1 MSRPRAAA
9 TVLLLVLLLASAA
22 PATAQEGDPETTTTS
37 TSTTS
42 TTATTVA
49 TENPPPSVPTEAP
62 PPEAGTDPN
71 ATSTTLPPPPEDP
84 AAHGDAP
91 SETVPPV
98 TVTVPPRPVE
108 TGGAYAG
115 QGDFS
120 NFPGRVVR
128 VSSRTARARATE
140 TQAALDAAIARR
152 DVLAARQV
160 ELRAAVAEL
169 AVEERAAI
177 EALEVAQTALEE
189 RAADAYIR
197 GNMGET
203 RALFMSSDAGQFAQR
218 VALLGVV
225 VEADE
230 LAVEQFQEARAAVD
244 DSQRETGQQLA
255 AIGREL
261 RAAEEAVHAAQLE
274 HDFAGRELAVFLAG
288 GTLVI
293 HGFVFPV
300 ADPHQFGDS
309 FGAPRMPG
317 TEYEHWHEGTDIMA
331 PMGTLLV
338 ACERGVVMRVGM
350 GGVLGGNTL
359 WLRGESGTAYYYAH
373 LSEFAPGVREG
384 TVVDAGTVLG
394 LVGDTGNARGGA
406 PHLHF
411 EVHPGGGAAVNP
423 YPILAVADEQPQP
436 EPIWLIQP

>member
-1 MSRPRAAA
+1 MICMSRSRAGA
-9 TVLLLVLLLASAA
+9 TALLLLLGTLAAA
-22 PATAQEGDPETTTTS
+22 PARAQEAPPDPSTTSTTSTTLVPDPTAVVPGDPS

-42 TTATTVA
+42 TTA
-49 TENPPPSVPTEAP
+49 
-62 PPEAGTDPN
+62 
-71 ATSTTLPPPPEDP
+71 PPEDP
-84 AAHGDAP
+84 AANGDAP
-91 SETVPPV
+91 PESVPDV
-98 TVTVPPRPVE
+98 TVTVPPRPPE
-108 TGGAYAG
+108 PEGTGPYAG
-115 QGDFS
+115 QGS
-120 NFPGRVVR
+120 LANYPARVVR
-128 VSSRTARARATE
+128 VSSRTARARAAE
-140 TQAALDAAIARR
+140 TQAALDAAIVRR
-152 DVLAARQV
+152 DLLAVRRVQLRDAIAR
-160 ELRAAVAEL
+160 L

-177 EALEVAQTALEE
+177 EALEVAQVDLEQ

-197 GNMGET
+197 GNMGDT
-203 RALFMSSDAGQFAQR
+203 RSLIVANDAGEFAQR
-218 VALLGVV
+218 VELLQVV
-225 VEADE
+225 MEADE
-230 LAVEQFQEARAAVD
+230 RAVRRFREARAAVD
-244 DSQRETGQQLA
+244 DEQVRTAAELATVARELLA
-255 AIGREL
+255 AED
-261 RAAEEAVHAAQLE
+261 AVKAAQLDHE
-274 HDFAGRELAVFLAG
+274 LAGRELAVVLNG

-300 ADPHQFGDS
+300 AQPFTYGDS

-350 GGVLGGNTL
+350 GGVLGGNTV

-436 EPIWLIQP
+436 EPIWLVQP

>member
-1 MSRPRAAA
+1 M
-9 TVLLLVLLLASAA
+9 VLLACL
-22 PATAQEGDPETTTTS
+22 ATAVASPARAQEAGDPTS

-42 TTATTVA
+42 TTLTTDTTA
-49 TENPPPSVPTEAP
+49 STFP
-62 PPEAGTDPN
+62 GDP
-71 ATSTTLPPPPEDP
+71 ATSTTMPPPPEDP
-84 AAHGDAP
+84 AANGDAP

-98 TVTVPPRPVE
+98 SITVPPRPVE

-120 NFPGRVVR
+120 SFPGRVVR
-128 VSSRTARARATE
+128 VSARSARARAAE
-140 TQAALDAAIARR
+140 TQAVLDAAIARR
-152 DVLAARQV
+152 DLLTMRRF
-160 ELRAAVAEL
+160 ELREEIADL
-169 AVEERAAI
+169 AVEERRAI
-177 EALEVAQTALEE
+177 ESLEAAELALQE

-203 RALFMSSDAGQFAQR
+203 RALIMSSDATEFAQR
-218 VALLGVV
+218 VALLDVV

-230 LAVEQFQEARAAVD
+230 DALRRYQEAREAVD
-244 DSQRETGQQLA
+244 ESQVEAAAELADVSREMLA
-255 AIGREL
+255 AQD
-261 RAAEEAVHAAQLE
+261 AVRAAQLE
-274 HDFAGRELAVFLAG
+274 HDFAAREMAVFLAG

-300 ADPHQFGDS
+300 VQPHNFGDS

-338 ACERGVVMRVGM
+338 ACERGVIMRVGA
-350 GGVLGGNTL
+350 GGVLGGNTV
-359 WLRGESGTAYYYAH
+359 WLRGESGVAYYYAH
-373 LSEFAPGVREG
+373 LSEFAPGIREG
-384 TVVDAGTVLG
+384 TVVDAGTVVG

-411 EVHPGGGAAVNP
+411 EVHPDGGPAVNP
-423 YPILAVADEQPQP
+423 YPLLAVADEQEQP
-436 EPIWLIQP
+436 EPVWLVEP